1 LPQDMFKAAEE
12 NEADT
17 VEEIFKNGLHP
28 DATDKFG
35 NSVIV
40 IAATMGSLDV
50 VKSAVAAGCDVN
62 KPASSGETALALAK
76 KGLTHAI
83 VRGGDKDRDKF
94 GSVVDFLEAS
104 GGKDKPFEEDDD
116 VESVAVSEM
125 PQVPKSNDLMRPQ
138 SADIFRG
145 GKLGVSG
152 PTVDRPTTAKARLA
166 TAISKVSSLGAV
178 SKVFGVFEK
187 KGSTNEVLKLEHEVK
202 GWDKAMKEIK
212 QAEAKVCISR
222 HRFKA

>member
-1 LPQDMFKAAEE
+1 MFKAAEE
-12 NEADT
+12 NQADT

-94 GSVVDFLEAS
+94 GSVGARTSRL
-104 GGKDKPFEEDDD
+104 K
-116 VESVAVSEM
+116 M
-125 PQVPKSNDLMRPQ
+125 MMMRRVLPSRRCRKYRNQ
-138 SADIFRG
+138 
-145 GKLGVSG
+145 
-152 PTVDRPTTAKARLA
+152 TT
-166 TAISKVSSLGAV
+166 
-178 SKVFGVFEK
+178 
-187 KGSTNEVLKLEHEVK
+187 
-202 GWDKAMKEIK
+202 
-212 QAEAKVCISR
+212 
-222 HRFKA
+222 

>member
-1 LPQDMFKAAEE
+1 MFKAAEE
-12 NEADT
+12 NQAET

-50 VKSAVAAGCDVN
+50 VKSAVAAGCEVN

-116 VESVAVSEM
+116 AESVAVSEM
-125 PQVPKSNDLMRPQ
+125 PQVPKSHDVTRPQ

-152 PTVDRPTTAKARLA
+152 PTVDRPMTAKARLA

-222 HRFKA
+222 HRFQA